1 MMNSSMSQIPD
12 VLIDISLTKINAVN
26 PEQLSIK

>member
-26 PEQLSIK
+26 LEQLSTK